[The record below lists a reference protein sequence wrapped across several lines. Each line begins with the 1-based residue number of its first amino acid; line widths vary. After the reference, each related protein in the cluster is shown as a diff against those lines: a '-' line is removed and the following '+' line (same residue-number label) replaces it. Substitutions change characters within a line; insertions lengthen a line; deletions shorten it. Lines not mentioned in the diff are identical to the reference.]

1 MAVEIRKA
9 KEHYNLLHIGQRATA
24 LVWTKAREQ
33 GNQWHKLEGTT
44 GQMCL
49 PLWDDVE
56 QENDVFLTPN
66 EFFGWRRFDL
76 LRSLKACYVDIDKQ
90 LSRYEL
96 NEQIKA
102 SNLPHPSVI
111 VNSGRGWHLYWLLDS
126 TPAKALP
133 VWQELQDQLINT
145 FDADRSARDCARVL
159 RLVGST
165 NSKNGADVWGEVFD
179 PVPWKFH
186 DFCNEIL
193 GYREKKKAKIY
204 DFNTQR
210 AEAGHKPQKAR
221 KASIYS
227 WWHLVYQDLATI
239 ANSYPKGIPAGERN
253 NFLFLVSVAMSWFAN
268 PEAIR
273 EALEDK
279 ANKWTA
285 GLTSQEIENACKC
298 SLDRLERHQRG
309 ERVQWQ
315 GKELDPRYFFKR
327 TTLYSKLKKLI
338 KPDVENELRAI
349 ISEETRA
356 TRRAERDKA
365 RDRVAEGRHKSHH
378 LGLSKSKPWEAEG
391 VSRATWYR
399 KRAKKNSLKGG

>member
-1 MAVEIRKA
+1 MAVAIRKSI
-9 KEHYNLLHIGQRATA
+9 EHYELLHSKPKATA
-24 LVWTKAREQ
+24 IVWTQQREK
-33 GNQWHKLEGTT
+33 GKQWHKVQRTSQLE
-44 GQMCL
+44 L
-49 PLWDDVE
+49 FDE
-56 QENDVFLTPN
+56 FKNEADVFLTPN

-90 LSRYEL
+90 ISRYEL

-102 SNLPHPSVI
+102 SNLPHPSAI
-111 VNSGRGWHLYWLLDS
+111 VSSGRGWHLYWLLDS
-126 TPAKALP
+126 TPAQALP
-133 VWQELQDQLINT
+133 VWQELQDRLIKA
-145 FDADRSARDCARVL
+145 FDADNSARDCARVL
-159 RLVGST
+159 RLVGSV

-179 PVPWKFH
+179 PIPWRFH

-193 GYREKKKAKIY
+193 GYRELKKAKVY

-210 AEAGHKPQKAR
+210 AEARQRPAKAR

-227 WWHLVYQDLATI
+227 WWYLVYQDLATI
-239 ANSYPKGIPAGERN
+239 ANSYPRGIPAGERN

-268 PEAIR
+268 SDAIR

-285 GLTSQEIENACKC
+285 GLTKQEIENACKC
-298 SLDRLERHQRG
+298 SLDRLEQHKQG
-309 ERVQWQ
+309 KKVVWQ

-327 TTLYSKLKKLI
+327 TTLYSKLKHLI
-338 KPDVENELRAI
+338 KPEIADDLRAI

-356 TRRAERDKA
+356 TRRAEREKA

-378 LGLSKSKPWEAEG
+378 QGLSKSKPWETEG

-399 KRAKKNSLKGG
+399 RRAKGE